1 MPVSYPFDPT
11 GFAPTNTLT
20 NEMHSV
26 QPPADIQ
33 RSNYIVPRLA
43 PFFSQTLEVWTGP
56 NKTGTKLIEGVD
68 YFLALKAVSV
78 SIYLNKSLYGGIVFT
93 NTNYT
98 GNVYCWYNTLGGDF
112 TINSDA
118 IIEQIST
125 LLNKDVR
132 FLTWDQIEG
141 IPSGFPT
148 NVHTHHENDWVTM
161 EDVANSIYDLA
172 QAILLSGSSSGGGN
186 PGSALEALQLAFNS
200 HITRPTGAH
209 TPGAVGLGNV
219 QNYGLAIEVD
229 VNNLAS
235 NKYMTPYTVQY
246 QIDRTFGNI
255 GYNDVVTNVSQI
267 QTQIVS
273 LQTSMSNI
281 SNQFVGIAEE
291 FEAISNQVASI
302 ALGLTNLTVQV
313 QQVNDTAINA
323 VSIANA
329 ALMIATSTDNNFQ
342 QAFEQLQNAVYIR
355 QGIYTDGTHNLIIPN
370 GTNIRVTLIGAGGGS
385 GAYFDTLETVKQ
397 VGHPTTGSDSV
408 FYYNGTR
415 FNAVDPI
422 PLLVAEAGHGGSN
435 GFLTTDPILG
445 GRAGKS
451 YRYGAA
457 TLRVSD
463 LVNIDI
469 STNLQLGDIGTFGT
483 NGVAGDAYQTEAIAP
498 GVGGWGVNASGNSYS
513 RRFGAG
519 MVGSTR
525 AGRGGSGAKIS
536 NILRNDSGQ
545 PIYITL
551 VIGKAGRN
559 CYSSNSTME
568 DNFKNTLDSMGA
580 AIIEFVN

>member
-1 MPVSYPFDPT
+1 
-11 GFAPTNTLT
+11 
-20 NEMHSV
+20 
-26 QPPADIQ
+26 
-33 RSNYIVPRLA
+33 
-43 PFFSQTLEVWTGP
+43 
-56 NKTGTKLIEGVD
+56 
-68 YFLALKAVSV
+68 
-78 SIYLNKSLYGGIVFT
+78 
-93 NTNYT
+93 
-98 GNVYCWYNTLGGDF
+98 
-112 TINSDA
+112 
-118 IIEQIST
+118 
-125 LLNKDVR
+125 
-132 FLTWDQIEG
+132 
-141 IPSGFPT
+141 
-148 NVHTHHENDWVTM
+148 
-161 EDVANSIYDLA
+161 
-172 QAILLSGSSSGGGN
+172 
-186 PGSALEALQLAFNS
+186 
-200 HITRPTGAH
+200 
-209 TPGAVGLGNV
+209 
-219 QNYGLAIEVD
+219 
-229 VNNLAS
+229 
-235 NKYMTPYTVQY
+235 MTPYTVQY
-246 QIDRTFGNI
+246 QIDRAFNGRNFG
-255 GYNDVVTNVSQI
+255 GVVGDIIDQQQQITSI
-267 QTQIVS
+267 QTTLAS
-273 LQTSMSNI
+273 I
-281 SNQFVGIAEE
+281 SNQFVGIALE
-291 FEAISNQVASI
+291 FETITNQVASI
-302 ALGLTNLTVQV
+302 GQGLTNLTAQV
-313 QQVNDTAINA
+313 QTVNENVMAA
-323 VSIANA
+323 VSTANA
-329 ALMIATSTDNNFQ
+329 ALMVATNVDNNFQ
-342 QAFEQLQNAVYIR
+342 NAFEQLQNSVFIR
-355 QGIYTDGTHNLIIPN
+355 QGIYTDGTHNLVIPN

-397 VGHPTTGSDSV
+397 VRHPTTGSDSV

-457 TLRVSD
+457 TLSVSD

-469 STNLQLGDIGTFGT
+469 STNLQLGDSGTFGT
-483 NGVAGDAYQTEAIAP
+483 NGVAGDAHQTEAIAP

-519 MVGSTR
+519 MAGSTR